1 MGAQTVSPREQ
12 PFPVAVDPVSVA
24 EDLAGRVRELAG
36 RTEAERAVPSE
47 LTSAFFERGL
57 YSLLVPTVL
66 GGGTAGGEATPR
78 QVLDVLETL
87 AAADGS
93 TAWAL
98 MASMSGMGAT
108 YATLSDEGVA
118 TLLGSQ
124 NIITAG
130 ESTPGGTAKRVDGG
144 YIVSGRF
151 RYASGSTAAGWFTG
165 GYSFTAEDGSKSLVA
180 ALVPRENVAL
190 QGNWEVMGLV
200 GTASVDYEINE
211 QFVPDALV
219 RSSQPLRGDVMH
231 SAGLRSLTTVG
242 HTGVILGLMRGALD
256 EFAEFARGKSRPPS
270 GLLARQE
277 AMQRDYGHWWAQYR
291 AVRGFALDALTAVYE
306 VTAAGGKAT
315 PQQEADCRLAA
326 THAAYVATDITQA
339 VYLAAGGDSL
349 RTNGAANR
357 LQRFFR
363 DAHGASQ
370 HMLTGAHVYVEAG
383 RIRLDPPGLPDVFRR
398 PFQAVFTP
406 PVRYEQQTASGS
418 S

>member
-12 PFPVAVDPVSVA
+12 VFPVAVDLVSVA
-24 EDLAGRVRELAG
+24 EDLAGRVRDLAD
-36 RTEAERAVPSE
+36 RIETERMVPDE
-47 LTSAFFERGL
+47 LTSAFFKRGL

-78 QVLDVLETL
+78 QILDVLETL

-93 TAWAL
+93 AAWVL
-98 MASMSGMGAT
+98 MASMAGMGAT

-130 ESTPGGTAKRVDGG
+130 ESTPGGTAKRVEGG

-151 RYASGSTAAGWFTG
+151 RYASGSNAAGWFTG
-165 GYSFTAEDGSKSLVA
+165 GYSLTSEDGSKSLIA
-180 ALVPRENVAL
+180 ALVPREKVAL

-200 GTASVDYEINE
+200 GTASVDYEIND

-219 RSSQPLRGDVMH
+219 RSSQALRGDVMH
-231 SAGLRSLTTVG
+231 SAGLRSLTTLG
-242 HTGVILGLMRGALD
+242 HTGVLLGLMRGALE

-270 GLLARQE
+270 GPLARQE
-277 AMQRDYGHWWAQYR
+277 AMQRDYGQWWAQYR
-291 AVRGFALDALTAVYE
+291 AARGFALDALTTLYE
-306 VTAAGGKAT
+306 TTAAGGKAT

-326 THAAYVATDITQA
+326 THAAYVATDVTQA

-349 RTNGAANR
+349 RTNGSANR

-370 HMLTGAHVYVEAG
+370 HMLTGTHVYVEAG
-383 RIRLDPPGLPDVFRR
+383 RIHLDPPGLPDAFRR
-398 PFQAVFTP
+398 PFQAVFAP
-406 PVRYEQQTASGS
+406 PVKYEQQVVAATS
-418 S
+418 

>member
-1 MGAQTVSPREQ
+1 MVTSLEQ
-12 PFPVAVDPVSVA
+12 AFPVAADPVSVA
-24 EDLAGRVRELAG
+24 KDLADRVRELAD
-36 RTEAERAVPSE
+36 RTESERMVPNE
-47 LTSAFFERGL
+47 LTDAFFERGL
-57 YSLLVPTVL
+57 YSLLVPTAL
-66 GGGTAGGEATPR
+66 GGGTAAGDATPR

-124 NIITAG
+124 NMITAG

-144 YIVSGRF
+144 HIVSGRF
-151 RYASGSTAAGWFTG
+151 RYASGSNAAGWFTG
-165 GYSFTAEDGSKSLVA
+165 GYSQTSADGSKSLVA
-180 ALVPRENVAL
+180 ALVPREKVEL
-190 QGNWEVMGLV
+190 LGNWEVMGLV

-219 RSSQPLRGDVMH
+219 RSSQVLRGDVMH
-231 SAGLRSLTTVG
+231 SAGLRSLTTLG
-242 HTGVILGLMRGALD
+242 HTGVLLGLMRGALD
-256 EFAEFARGKSRPPS
+256 EFAEFARGKSRPPG

-277 AMQRDYGHWWAQYR
+277 AMQRDYGRWWAQYR
-291 AVRGFALDALTAVYE
+291 AVRGFALDAFATVYE
-306 VTAAGGKAT
+306 VTAAGGKAA

-363 DAHGASQ
+363 DSHGASQ

-383 RIRLDPPGLPDVFRR
+383 RIQLDPPGLPDVFMR
-398 PFQAVFTP
+398 PFQAVFAP
-406 PVRYEQQTASGS
+406 PVRYEHHTASGS